1 MSYIITAQMQ
11 VGVDRYYGTN
21 EQQEMLILALR
32 SFGHLIKT
40 VHNRRISFGDFADVI
55 AKHYDQAN
63 PKTHA
68 VVDTLRQL
76 DIQNP
81 PQANA
86 LDSHQAA

>member
-1 MSYIITAQMQ
+1 MSHIITAQMEI
-11 VGVDRYYGTN
+11 GVDRYFGTDA
-21 EQQEMLILALR
+21 QQEMLIFALR

-40 VHNRRISFGDFADVI
+40 VRNRRIGFGEFADVI

-63 PKTHA
+63 PKTRA